1 MATDLLASPF
11 SSEECLRRIRAATDV
26 EGRFGSGEVIGWVG
40 KTSATIRKR
49 IPYRNSF
56 QTSMRIEFEAGAAQ
70 GTLLVCRSGMAYFTR
85 IFSGI
90 WFCFL
95 VLIAAAMTLMTV
107 AGLMHFE
114 TNPAVAVGAPWLMVA
129 LGVGLV
135 TLGRR
140 MARGEREFLL
150 HFLAETIEAR
160 PR

>member
-1 MATDLLASPF
+1 MASDLLASPF
-11 SSEECLRRIRAATDV
+11 SPEECLRRIRAAADV
-26 EGRFGSGEVIGWVG
+26 EGSFGSRAVIGWVG
-40 KTSATIRKR
+40 KDSATIRKR

-56 QTSMRIEFEAGAAQ
+56 QTSMRIGFEASAAQ
-70 GTLLVCRSGMAYFTR
+70 GALLVCRSGMAYFTQ
-85 IFSGI
+85 IFSAI
-90 WFCFL
+90 WFGFL

-107 AGLMHFE
+107 AGRMQFE
-114 TNPAVAVGAPWLMVA
+114 TSPAVAVGAPWLMVA
-129 LGVGLV
+129 LAVGLV